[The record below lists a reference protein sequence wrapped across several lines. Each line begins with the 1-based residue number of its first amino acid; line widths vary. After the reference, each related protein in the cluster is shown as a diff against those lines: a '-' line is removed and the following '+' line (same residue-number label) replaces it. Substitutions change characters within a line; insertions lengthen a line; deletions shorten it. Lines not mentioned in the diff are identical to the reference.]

1 MNAVYKKEQCRLCG
15 SSGLETVVRLTPT
28 PPGNHFVKREDLALP
43 QQTYPLELNFCP
55 HCHHVQLGH
64 VVHPDI
70 LYRTNY
76 SYVSGTSP
84 VFVRHLQE
92 YAAFVI
98 EKYALPRGGLVLDI
112 GSNDGTAL
120 RFFQEAGFQVLGLD
134 PATEV
139 VRGANAR
146 GIQTVCEFFSLD
158 VARQLEPQYGK
169 AILINAHNSCAHID
183 ALESVIRGAHLWL
196 ADEGL
201 FVIEVGYLLDIIEQG
216 WFDTIYHEHV
226 DFHSLE
232 PLVEFLTRLGFNVI
246 AAQRVSPQGGSIR
259 IISQKAGG
267 SRRPDGSIPTL
278 IREEHA
284 AGLHQAETFRRF
296 GAKIDDIGRR
306 LYALLADSAIP
317 LSSLWMTTL

>member
-1 MNAVYKKEQCRLCG
+1 
-15 SSGLETVVRLTPT
+15 
-28 PPGNHFVKREDLALP
+28 
-43 QQTYPLELNFCP
+43 
-55 HCHHVQLGH
+55 
-64 VVHPDI
+64 
-70 LYRTNY
+70 
-76 SYVSGTSP
+76 
-84 VFVRHLQE
+84 
-92 YAAFVI
+92 
-98 EKYALPRGGLVLDI
+98 
-112 GSNDGTAL
+112 
-120 RFFQEAGFQVLGLD
+120 
-134 PATEV
+134 
-139 VRGANAR
+139 
-146 GIQTVCEFFSLD
+146 
-158 VARQLEPQYGK
+158 
-169 AILINAHNSCAHID
+169 
-183 ALESVIRGAHLWL
+183 VIRGAHLWL

-306 LYALLADSAIP
+306 LYALLAGLRAEGKRIAGFGAPTKATTMLSHFRLGDTLEFLVDDNPLKQNLYSPGLHIPVVSAEELYRRKPDYLLILAWNFAENIMERHKAFRASGGRFILP
-317 LSSLWMTTL
+317 MPHPRVCD